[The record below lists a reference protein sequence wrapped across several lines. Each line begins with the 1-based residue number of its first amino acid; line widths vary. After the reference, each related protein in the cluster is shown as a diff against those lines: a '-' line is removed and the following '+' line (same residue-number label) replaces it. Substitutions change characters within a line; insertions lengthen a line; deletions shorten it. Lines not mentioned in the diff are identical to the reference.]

1 VTLPRFLLLA
11 ALMGS
16 LLLAGGASAGLAPTV
31 GTLSQLPAPDGCVS
45 DDGTGGLCGDG
56 FALVNPISIAVS
68 PDGDNVYVVTPE
80 GSDTVVAFARH
91 ADGTLTEIGC
101 TSDDGNGGLCT
112 VGFAIGS
119 PQGIAVS
126 PDGANVYVS
135 TEGTNAVVAF
145 ARNPDGT
152 LTEIGCVSED
162 TTGGLCADGFA
173 LDDLP
178 ALAVSPDG
186 ANVYATSVTGDA
198 VVAFARNP
206 DGNLTELGCVSETG
220 SGGLCTDGFALDNP
234 QSVAVSPDAD
244 NVYVTSA
251 SQAVIAF
258 ARNPDGTLTELG
270 CVSETGTGGLCA
282 DGFALIGPGANS
294 VAVSPDGANVY
305 VTTPGSDAALA
316 FARNPDGNLTELSCV
331 SETGTGGLC
340 ADGFALDDA
349 NGVAASPDG
358 ANVYVAT
365 SFGDAV
371 VAFARNPDGNLT
383 ELGCVSETGSAGL
396 CTDGFALDTPWDV
409 AVSPDGANVYA
420 TTAGSDA
427 VTVFARQEAAEA
439 VGAPPV
445 CNPLIQIC
453 GLPGEAESGPPP
465 LAPDAGGEGG
475 PAVGLNRMPDLAV
488 AGLWARWDGSR
499 LHVLLRI
506 RILKP
511 RLAKPFDVEL
521 AGDDFARTIRIRP
534 RGRSHVNVNLWIPLD
549 TSPVGSRVT
558 AHLDPGKDV
567 LEARE
572 RNNARSARVQ

>member
-282 DGFALIGPGANS
+282 DGFAL
-294 VAVSPDGANVY
+294 
-305 VTTPGSDAALA
+305 
-316 FARNPDGNLTELSCV
+316 
-331 SETGTGGLC
+331 
-340 ADGFALDDA
+340 DDA

-409 AVSPDGANVYA
+409 AVSPDSANVYA